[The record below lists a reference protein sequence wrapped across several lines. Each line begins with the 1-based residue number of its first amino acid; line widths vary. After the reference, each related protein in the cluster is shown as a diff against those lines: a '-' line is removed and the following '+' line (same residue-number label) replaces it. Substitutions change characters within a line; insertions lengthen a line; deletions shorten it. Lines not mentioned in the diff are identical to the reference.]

1 MQVGKADK
9 YSSPRSS
16 TGDGFVT
23 RERLCFLDETLQ
35 HIFMLV
41 GKVDPMWGIH
51 TAANLDV
58 GKKEWNPV
66 HK

>member
-1 MQVGKADK
+1 MVDLCDK
-9 YSSPRSS
+9 
-16 TGDGFVT
+16 G
-23 RERLCFLDETLQ
+23 ETVFKMRHILW

-58 GKKEWNPV
+58 GKKEWSPV